1 MHNLTLQTQIPSID
15 TCINILTDNNRRLG
29 IPMDYDRLLEYHA
42 YFTLRSNRLKRRLM
56 DYIGLQHMN
65 VNDFKESDFLAF
77 LLKSGVK
84 TGFLLTPGG
93 NYSMNKESLE
103 SVIATGLYSAEI
115 VTLIKI
121 FIEAFGG
128 ARKVSMFAK
137 IIDSHPVCGIETF
150 DNHRMILVRPVWVPQ
165 NTGRL
170 GAQAP
175 AVMNIS
181 KELLDVFTVPKGWI
195 FFENDSGQIEP
206 RLAQSTIIKDPILK
220 ACTMAYND
228 AYYGYLHYCT
238 ILTDAERRD
247 PNIKI
252 VPLEIT
258 EEMTNKR
265 KKFKTF
271 GNATLYGSTE
281 NNLND
286 PDKAAF
292 IRYIGGHPNRVAL
305 QSSLESKIER
315 GQRIFTSMFGTP
327 IDITKGPSDANYPDK
342 SSQAYF
348 NHLVKCAINNPMQGT
363 AADLMRYSLAKANNL
378 LNRKAPNSVILMYV
392 HDSGKFAIHE
402 NDYDAVIDDLR
413 EITSYQVEGWVPIY
427 CDPEEGIHKSDVK
440 RFVV

>member
-1 MHNLTLQTQIPSID
+1 MHQLTLQTQIPSIE
-15 TCINILTDNNRRLG
+15 TCMNILADNNRRLG

-42 YFTLRSNRLKRRLM
+42 YFTLRSYRLKRRLM
-56 DYIGLQHMN
+56 DYIGLRNVH

-115 VTLIKI
+115 VSLIRL

-128 ARKVSMFAK
+128 LKKVNMFAK
-137 IIDSHPVCGIETF
+137 IIDMHQPCGIETF
-150 DNHRMILVRPVWVPQ
+150 DNHRMILAKPLWVPQ

-206 RLAQSTIIKDPILK
+206 RLAQSTIIKDPVLK
-220 ACTMAYND
+220 NCTMAYND

-238 ILTDAERRD
+238 ILTDEQRRD
-247 PNIKI
+247 KSTKI
-252 VPLEIT
+252 TPLEIT
-258 EEMTNKR
+258 EEMKDMR

-305 QSSLESKIER
+305 QSDLEDRIER
-315 GQRIFTSMFGTP
+315 GQRVFHSMFGTP
-327 IDITKGPSDANYPDK
+327 IDITKGPSDANYTDK
-342 SSQAYF
+342 TSQAYF
-348 NHLVKCAINNPMQGT
+348 SHLVKCAINNPMQGT

-402 NDYDAVIDDLR
+402 DDYDNVIDELR
-413 EITSYQVEGWVPIY
+413 EITAYQVEDWVPIY
-427 CDPEEGIHKSDVK
+427 CEPEEGIHKSDVK